1 MNVCRRVPN
10 GVRAMMPEAGSAQL
24 SVGSVG
30 GLVGG
35 PRAAFQST
43 GQACAKTEWGQGLVA
58 SGLVWQGLLGWLETD
73 QADIRLWHCEPL
85 RGGIDLVLHRGVVV
99 ARHSSLPDGRGV
111 RRGFNQRDAS
121 GTVHNGV
128 RPGIAAMSKTALAC
142 PTAISKMP
150 QPYSPTATPSPPG
163 GHLRCQTCW

>member
-1 MNVCRRVPN
+1 
-10 GVRAMMPEAGSAQL
+10 MMPGAGSAQL

-30 GLVGG
+30 GMVGG
-35 PRAAFQST
+35 PRAAIQST

-111 RRGFNQRDAS
+111 RRGYNQRDAS
-121 GTVHNGV
+121 GTQRCAIWDRSDEQNCGCLSY
-128 RPGIAAMSKTALAC
+128 GNKQDASALL
-142 PTAISKMP
+142 
-150 QPYSPTATPSPPG
+150 PYSYSLSSWWTSS
-163 GHLRCQTCW
+163 LSNLLVVVRV